1 MKSILD
7 DPDSGHAVEVMCPN
21 IDQGKGP
28 ETLYKDSGMFR
39 CSIAIGLMFSH
50 GSLIGEMSSGACV
63 KNIINPDPV
72 KPLELSWCTR
82 NQSACDAILN
92 ALGFLV
98 PVLPLFILLLLHWV
112 MQRKDTAVWNDGL
125 KKRTG
130 NIEMKCL
137 AGHLDSMEEEAIT
150 GTPTTEPA
158 AHCQH

>member
-72 KPLELSWCTR
+72 KPWSSR
-82 NQSACDAILN
+82 GARAIN
-92 ALGFLV
+92 
-98 PVLPLFILLLLHWV
+98 
-112 MQRKDTAVWNDGL
+112 R
-125 KKRTG
+125 
-130 NIEMKCL
+130 L
-137 AGHLDSMEEEAIT
+137 A
-150 GTPTTEPA
+150 TPS
-158 AHCQH
+158 